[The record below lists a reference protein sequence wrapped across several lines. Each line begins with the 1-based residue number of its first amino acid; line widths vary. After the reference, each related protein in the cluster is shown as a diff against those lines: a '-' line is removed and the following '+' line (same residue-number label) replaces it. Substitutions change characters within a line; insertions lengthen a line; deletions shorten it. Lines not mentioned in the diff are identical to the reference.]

1 MKKCK
6 WCESQIENNATICP
20 YCKASQSGNTNEL
33 PKPNHIKN
41 YVKSDSNKNQLNDDI
56 HQIAQ
61 DLRFIKKLII
71 IGLILS
77 VILGFMSGLNIL

>member
-6 WCESQIENNATICP
+6 WCESQIEDDATVCP
-20 YCKASQSGNTNEL
+20 YCKASQNVNMDKT
-33 PKPNHIKN
+33 PNHIKN
-41 YVKSDSNKNQLNDDI
+41 YLDSDTSKNQLNIDI

-61 DLRFIKKLII
+61 DLRFIKNLII

-77 VILGFMSGLNIL
+77 IILGFISGLNII

>member
-6 WCESQIENNATICP
+6 WCESQIEDNATICP
-20 YCKASQSGNTNEL
+20 YCKASQNMNTNETT
-33 PKPNHIKN
+33 NHIKK
-41 YVKSDSNKNQLNDDI
+41 YLSSDTNKNQLNDDI

-61 DLRFIKKLII
+61 DLRFIKNLII

-77 VILGFMSGLNIL
+77 VILGFISGLNII